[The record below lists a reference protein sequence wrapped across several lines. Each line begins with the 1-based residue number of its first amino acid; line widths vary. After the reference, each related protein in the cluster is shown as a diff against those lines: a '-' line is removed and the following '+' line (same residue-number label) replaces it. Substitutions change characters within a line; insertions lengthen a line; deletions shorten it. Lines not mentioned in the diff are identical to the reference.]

1 MAVVLHCAGF
11 LASSFIVLSLTF
23 LMSPNGSSECYLK
36 IIVMEKEEK
45 GERKEEKEDRQE
57 KKMMIDNIVNK

>member
-1 MAVVLHCAGF
+1 
-11 LASSFIVLSLTF
+11 
-23 LMSPNGSSECYLK
+23 MSPNGSSECYLK